1 MNHKVS
7 VMRQIFMFPGQGS
20 QSKGMGFDLFEQFS
34 QETQEASDILGY
46 CIKTLCLD
54 DPNEELNRTQF
65 TQPALY
71 MVNALSMMKLAEDG
85 VVPDMV
91 LGHSLGEYNA
101 LLAAGVFDFET
112 GLKLVQKRGALMAQ
126 ASEGGMAA
134 VIGLTREQVAEVLS
148 DNALDSI
155 DLANHNAH
163 LQVVLSGMAA
173 DIQAAI
179 PVFEQAGAK
188 RVIPL
193 AVSGAFHSR
202 YMKHAQEEFLIFL
215 DRVDFKDPSL
225 PVISN
230 VTAKPYELSSMK
242 ENLAQQLLQLVRWVE
257 SMIYVLEHGDVEC
270 REVGPGKVLAG
281 LLKRLK

>member
-1 MNHKVS
+1 
-7 VMRQIFMFPGQGS
+7 MFPGQGS